1 MMKAA
6 CLIVCFFFEYIIN
19 TLHYHHFWLTCN
31 MNILRVLIFADCSRR
46 IIKQILVG
54 ESKIVSVKIHARSSC
69 QRSPV
74 SPLCDKFNIRSQR

>member
-46 IIKQILVG
+46 IIKQVLVS

-74 SPLCDKFNIRSQR
+74 SPLCDEFNIRSQR